1 LHLLVH
7 LQAAAPVPISSSDQ
21 AWLDTGDNAWQLTA
35 ATFVALMSV
44 PGLAVLFGGLVQ
56 KKWVV
61 NTILMTF
68 AGFAA
73 VLIVWVLWAYQM
85 GFGTPAFHS
94 ANWTASSCGIC
105 NFFHNFIGKPGTSIS
120 AAGLQSQ
127 ASIPL
132 VDAGMPPFRLP
143 QASVVYFQFVFAA
156 ITPLLFLG
164 AVLSRIK
171 FKVWL
176 IFVPLWTSCVYTVN
190 AFLLWGGGYWA
201 QQGAGDFSGGYV
213 IHLAAGVSG
222 FVAAAMVG
230 PRLKR
235 DREKALPHNL
245 PLVAIGAGIVWL
257 GWNGFNGGDPY
268 FASADAA
275 AAVINTNMATAAALL
290 TWVLWDMYLGPAKKP
305 TFLGAVNG
313 MVVGLVAITPSAGY
327 VNGSGALLIGAI
339 DSTIVWMAWT
349 FLTRASFMRRVDDAM
364 GIIYTHGIAGFVGGV
379 LLGVFADP
387 SVVVYH
393 YVAGVK
399 GPVAITGALYGHP
412 KQIWIQFLAGLT
424 VILWDATVTFII
436 LFVIKRV
443 MPSHKLKYDDDI
455 LEVGDLA
462 VHDEEGYP
470 EPEGATRILPGY
482 SEGPHIPISA
492 TGAAAPI
499 GAGGVPS

>member
-1 LHLLVH
+1 LHQLLTQHLL
-7 LQAAAPVPISSSDQ
+7 AAATPASYSDQ
-21 AWLDTGDNAWQLTA
+21 PWLNTGDNAWQLTA

-85 GFGTPAFHS
+85 GFGKAWFHG
-94 ANWTASSCGIC
+94 ANYNWGGSDISKFFE
-105 NFFHNFIGKPGTSIS
+105 NFVGHPGTAIS
-120 AAGLQSQ
+120 SQGETGQ
-127 ASIPL
+127 ASIPQ
-132 VDAGMPPFRLP
+132 VDAGMPAFGLP
-143 QASVVYFQFVFAA
+143 MASVVYFQFVFAA

-164 AVLSRIK
+164 SVLSRIK
-171 FKVWL
+171 FKVWI
-176 IFVPLWTSCVYTVN
+176 IFVPLWTSLAYSVN

-201 QQGAGDFSGGYV
+201 HQGAGDFSGGYV
-213 IHLAAGVSG
+213 IHLAAGTSG

-235 DREKALPHNL
+235 DREKALPHSL
-245 PLVAIGAGIVWL
+245 PLVAIGGGIVWL

-290 TWVLWDMYLGPAKKP
+290 TWVIWDMYLGPAKKP
-305 TFLGAVNG
+305 TFLGAING
-313 MVVGLVAITPSAGY
+313 MVVGLVAITPCAGY
-327 VNGSGALLIGAI
+327 VNGAGALLVGAI

-349 FLTRASFMRRVDDAM
+349 YLSRVKFMKRVDDAM
-364 GIIYTHGIAGFVGGV
+364 GIVYTHGIAGLFGGL

-387 SVVVYH
+387 SVVEYQS
-393 YVAGVK
+393 VAGTK
-399 GPVAITGALYGHP
+399 FSITGALYGHP
-412 KQIWIQFLAGLT
+412 GQVAIQLGAAIT
-424 VILWDATVTFII
+424 VIIWDALVTFVI
-436 LFVIKRV
+436 LSVIKFV
-443 MPSHKLKYDDDI
+443 MPSHSLKYDDSI

-470 EPEGATRILPGY
+470 DSEGVTRIEPGGY
-482 SEGPHIPISA
+482 GEA
-492 TGAAAPI
+492 TTVPASTATSVVGGGAR
-499 GAGGVPS
+499 